1 MNCIRKLFKNIFAE
15 FYIMNTL
22 SISDSNK
29 YLIKLLEKNKNFYI
43 CRLGIGPETYTPFY
57 FHNHNTLTGIPSNLI
72 KGLDNNNGIYCNSIE
87 EVKSYCDLYIRSINE
102 STAMAAFPHA
112 IIKEQIA
119 LHNKKTPI
127 LHNRVLEPFYCL
139 NEDIKPWS
147 HYLYG
152 KKVLIVNPFVDSFQK
167 QIQNNFKMFKDDN
180 KYIFHK
186 DQQFVFY
193 KSYVTSAGNH
203 LHSNWI
209 ETFNIMKEDISK
221 LDFDI
226 ALLGCGG
233 YGLPLCNFIHKEM
246 GKSTIYIGGG
256 LQLLFGVMGKRWE
269 NLDFWKKLIQEN
281 DCKFIRPQGDEILK
295 NNKRIEGGCFW

>member
-1 MNCIRKLFKNIFAE
+1 
-15 FYIMNTL
+15 MNTL

-29 YLIKLLEKNKNFYI
+29 YLIKLLDKNKKFFI
-43 CRLGIGPETYTPFY
+43 CRLGIGPETNVAYHFYT
-57 FHNHNTLTGIPSNLI
+57 NNNLNTIPTSLI
-72 KGLDNNNGIYCNSIE
+72 QNFGNNNGIDCKSIDE
-87 EVKSYCDLYIRSINE
+87 LKIYCDLYIRSINE
-102 STAMAAFPHA
+102 STAMAAFPQA
-112 IIKEQIA
+112 IIKEQLA

-139 NEDIKPWS
+139 NDDIKPWS

-295 NNKRIEGGCFW
+295 NNARIEGGCYW

>member
-1 MNCIRKLFKNIFAE
+1 
-15 FYIMNTL
+15 MNTL

-29 YLIKLLEKNKNFYI
+29 YLVKLLDKNKKFSI
-43 CRLGIGPETYTPFY
+43 CRLGVGPETYVPYHFY
-57 FHNHNTLTGIPSNLI
+57 TTNNLNTISTSLFQC
-72 KGLDNNNGIYCNSIE
+72 LDNNNGIYCNSID
-87 EVKSYCDLYIRSINE
+87 EVKTYCDLYIKSIKE
-102 STAMAAFPHA
+102 STAMAAFPQA
-112 IIKEQIA
+112 IIKEQSA

-139 NEDIKPWS
+139 NEGIKPWS

-281 DCKFIRPQGDEILK
+281 DCKFIRPQGNEILK
-295 NNKRIEGGCFW
+295 NNARIEGGCFW